1 MQGYSWTAMEGK
13 VIPSEAHIETLL
25 EFGARWRPEERM
37 VVHCHA
43 GASRS
48 PAAILILLAQK
59 NPGREFELVRLLRQ
73 RAHHIRPNSLMIDI
87 ADRLLV
93 CEGRLIEAVKTMREP
108 TLRDFQDRY
117 VSLPAFL
124 R

>member
-1 MQGYSWTAMEGK
+1 
-13 VIPSEAHIETLL
+13 
-25 EFGARWRPEERM
+25 
-37 VVHCHA
+37 
-43 GASRS
+43 
-48 PAAILILLAQK
+48 
-59 NPGREFELVRLLRQ
+59 
-73 RAHHIRPNSLMIDI
+73 MIDI